1 MASWKPMYDD
11 DGQSGTPD
19 EKIDSSVAMALN
31 TFQEAVLLLT
41 NLKDHRRLTALQTC
55 TNEVYRRA
63 DECLSQGK
71 RMKIED
77 AKDD

>member
-1 MASWKPMYDD
+1 MTSWKPVYDG
-11 DGQSGTPD
+11 DGQGGTPD
-19 EKIDSSVAMALN
+19 EKIDSSIAMALN

-41 NLKDHRRLTALQTC
+41 NLKDHRRLTALQAC